1 MKRIGWLVGLLL
13 ALVLPPLVAQAHSD
27 GTAQLIGVDLGAC
40 QISAWTWPE
49 PLLTNDPSHVSVL
62 VVEKAPPGESGDI
75 LLNSEVEVVFT
86 PQDGTIES
94 MTAAATHELAD
105 VKFFYETEAEL
116 AAAGTWDI
124 LIKVTDADTA
134 CAGEAG
140 FSVPVTS
147 GPGLNWA
154 VVGGVVV
161 VLVGALGLAVWQL
174 RQRQKAD

>member
-1 MKRIGWLVGLLL
+1 MKRVVWWVGLLL
-13 ALVLPPLVAQAHSD
+13 ALVLPLVAQAHSD

-49 PLLTNDPSHVSVL
+49 PLVTNDPSHVSVL
-62 VVEKAPPGESGDI
+62 VVEKAPAGESGDI

-86 PQDGTIES
+86 PQNGATES

-116 AAAGTWDI
+116 AEAGTWDI

-140 FSVPVTS
+140 FAVPVTR
-147 GPGLNWA
+147 GPGLNWG
-154 VVGGVVV
+154 VVAGIVV
-161 VLVGALGLAVWQL
+161 VLLGAIALVVRQL
-174 RQRQKAD
+174 RQKGG